1 MTRRNID
8 YSKFGSYDFL
18 MDRKFKKW
26 VLSKGE
32 NKELEQYWHN
42 VMERYP
48 DQSGLIMEA
57 KKAAEGLASPVKT
70 ALSDRKSVVWSAI
83 KSEISD
89 RPDSETPLLRIR
101 PLYKRV
107 LPYAALVFLISGIS
121 VGIWMD
127 RHEQPV
133 QVTAGYG
140 ESRKLILPDSS
151 EVILGANSSV
161 TYYKSPN
168 RKNIREVWVE
178 GEAGFHVKHLNKN
191 PSKIKDNERF
201 IVHLKNSVDVEVL
214 GTVFNVNDRRGKAAV
229 NLESGAVRLSTP
241 SIRQLMLSPGQTVV
255 VNQKTGALLEKEKAP
270 SVQRKWENNTLLLNK
285 TSIKE
290 LIEIMKDNY
299 GINILLESQTAL
311 ERKID
316 GVLPLNDAEKALLI
330 LSSITDTQISKKQ
343 DVIVLS
349 PR

>member
-1 MTRRNID
+1 MD

-18 MDRKFKKW
+18 MDTQFKKW

-32 NKELEQYWHN
+32 DEELEQYWQD
-42 VMERYP
+42 VMGRYP
-48 DQSGLIMEA
+48 DQAKLIMET
-57 KKAAEGLASPVKT
+57 KKIAEGLASPVKT
-70 ALSDRKSVVWSAI
+70 ALTDRKSAVWSAI

-89 RPDSETPLLRIR
+89 HPVSKTPVVRIR
-101 PLYKRV
+101 PFYKMV
-107 LPYAALVFLISGIS
+107 LPYAALVFLVSGIS
-121 VGIWMD
+121 VGIWMSQ
-127 RHEQPV
+127 RQQPI

-140 ESRKLILPDSS
+140 ESRKLVLPDSS
-151 EVILGANSSV
+151 EIMLGANSSV
-161 TYYKSPN
+161 TYYESPN
-168 RKNIREVWVE
+168 PDHIREVWVE

-191 PSKIKDNERF
+191 PSKIKNNERF

-241 SIRQLMLSPGQTVV
+241 SIKQLMLSPGQTVV
-255 VNQKTGALLEKEKAP
+255 VNQKTGALLENEKAP

-285 TSIKE
+285 TSVKE

-299 GINILLESQTAL
+299 DMNILLPSPTAL

-316 GVLPLNDAEKALLI
+316 GILPLNDGEKALLI
-330 LSSITDTQISKKQ
+330 LSSVTDTQISKKQ
-343 DVIVLS
+343 DVIVLT